1 MVPGSRVRVPF
12 FHLVELGSSHCVEA
26 VAGDFVLGTAKTA
39 QPAID
44 CVLGHGALCRTKLR
58 KQESAWPCVSLN
70 LRDDCQRLLA
80 KREGGAAEQLGL
92 VRRDRPD
99 CILKITLAPFGM
111 AQFAGADDGKD
122 ESGRHQIE
130 HCADDTLLLTAV

>member
-80 KREGGAAEQLGL
+80 KREGGAAEQLG
-92 VRRDRPD
+92 RKRHRQM
-99 CILKITLAPFGM
+99 PFSFRLWNESSGFVGERLI
-111 AQFAGADDGKD
+111 AFA
-122 ESGRHQIE
+122 
-130 HCADDTLLLTAV
+130 